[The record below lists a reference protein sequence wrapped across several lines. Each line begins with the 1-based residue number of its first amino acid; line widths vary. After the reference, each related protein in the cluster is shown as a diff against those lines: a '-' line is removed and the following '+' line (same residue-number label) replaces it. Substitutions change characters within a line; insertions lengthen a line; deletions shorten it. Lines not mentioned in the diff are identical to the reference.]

1 MIFPAR
7 KWLTENLM
15 NLFEVLGLLKRRD
28 ATAKS
33 HIRNLID
40 VAEADGHFVQVE
52 KELLKSIAK
61 RNGFNEKQIAEIHKN
76 LEEVKLEIPEDSKA
90 RFHRFYDLIH
100 MMSIDNEIHEEE
112 LKLCS
117 ELALKFGYHS
127 DNVQDLIKSILSCI
141 EYGRDA
147 DDTMGRVIR
156 LIA

>member
-1 MIFPAR
+1 
-7 KWLTENLM
+7 M
-15 NLFEVLGLLKRRD
+15 NLFERLGLLKHRD
-28 ATAKS
+28 ASAKS
-33 HIRNLID
+33 HIKNLIE
-40 VAEADGHFVQVE
+40 VAEADGHFAQVE

-61 RNGFNEKQIAEIHKN
+61 RNGFSEKQISEIHKN
-76 LEEVKLEIPEDSKA
+76 LEKIKLEIPQDSKA

-100 MMSIDNEIHEEE
+100 MMSIDNEIHDEE

-117 ELALKFGYHS
+117 QLALRFGYHR
-127 DNVQDLIKSILSCI
+127 DNVEDLIKSILSCI

>member
-1 MIFPAR
+1 
-7 KWLTENLM
+7 M
-15 NLFEVLGLLKRRD
+15 NLFERLGLLKHPD
-28 ATAKS
+28 ASAKS
-33 HIRNLID
+33 HIKNLIE
-40 VAEADGHFVQVE
+40 VAEADGHFAQVE

-61 RNGFNEKQIAEIHKN
+61 RNGFNEKQISEIHKN
-76 LEEVKLEIPEDSKA
+76 LEEIKLVIPEDSKS

-100 MMSIDNEIHEEE
+100 MMSIDNEIHDEE

-117 ELALKFGYHS
+117 QLALRFGYHR
-127 DNVQDLIKSILSCI
+127 DNVEDLIKSILSCI

>member
-1 MIFPAR
+1 
-7 KWLTENLM
+7 M
-15 NLFEVLGLLKRRD
+15 NLFEQLGLLKNRD
-28 ATAKS
+28 ASAKS
-33 HIRNLID
+33 HIKNLIE
-40 VAEADGHFVQVE
+40 VAEADGHFAQVE

-61 RNGFNEKQIAEIHKN
+61 RNGFSEKQISEIHKN
-76 LEEVKLEIPEDSKA
+76 LEKIKLEIPQDSKG

-117 ELALKFGYHS
+117 QLALRFGYHR
-127 DNVQDLIKSILSCI
+127 DNVQDLIKSTLSCI
-141 EYGRDA
+141 EYGRNA

>member
-1 MIFPAR
+1 
-7 KWLTENLM
+7 M
-15 NLFEVLGLLKRRD
+15 NLFERLGLLKHRD
-28 ATAKS
+28 ASAKS
-33 HIRNLID
+33 HIKNLIE
-40 VAEADGHFVQVE
+40 VAEADGHFAHVE

-61 RNGFNEKQIAEIHKN
+61 RNGFNEKQISEIHKN
-76 LEEVKLEIPEDSKA
+76 LEEIKLVIPEDSKS

-100 MMSIDNEIHEEE
+100 MMSIDNEIHDEE

-117 ELALKFGYHS
+117 QLALRFGYHR
-127 DNVQDLIKSILSCI
+127 DNVEDLIKSILSCI

>member
-1 MIFPAR
+1 
-7 KWLTENLM
+7 M
-15 NLFEVLGLLKRRD
+15 NLFERLGLLKHRD
-28 ATAKS
+28 ASAKS
-33 HIRNLID
+33 HIKNLIE
-40 VAEADGHFVQVE
+40 VAEADGHFAQVE

-61 RNGFNEKQIAEIHKN
+61 RNGFSEKQISEIHKN
-76 LEEVKLEIPEDSKA
+76 LEEIKLVIPEDSKS

-100 MMSIDNEIHEEE
+100 MMSIDNEIHDEE

-117 ELALKFGYHS
+117 QLALRFGYHR
-127 DNVQDLIKSILSCI
+127 DNVEDLIKSILSCI